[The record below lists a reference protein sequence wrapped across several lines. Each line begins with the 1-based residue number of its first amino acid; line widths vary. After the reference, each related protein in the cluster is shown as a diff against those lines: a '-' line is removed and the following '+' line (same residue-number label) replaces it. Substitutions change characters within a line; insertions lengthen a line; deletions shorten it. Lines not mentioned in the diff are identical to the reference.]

1 MHLCVFQHFP
11 RFVSA
16 ANSILFLKAF
26 MAVPETIHA
35 HPGQGFSSLVALGLG
50 RVYMIA
56 GLLLTLSLCDFR
68 FSIVEARC

>member
-35 HPGQGFSSLVALGLG
+35 HPGQAFSSLVAPALG
-50 RVYMIA
+50 RFYMIA
-56 GLLLTLSLCDFR
+56 GLFLMPSLYDFR
-68 FSIVEARC
+68 FNIVEARC